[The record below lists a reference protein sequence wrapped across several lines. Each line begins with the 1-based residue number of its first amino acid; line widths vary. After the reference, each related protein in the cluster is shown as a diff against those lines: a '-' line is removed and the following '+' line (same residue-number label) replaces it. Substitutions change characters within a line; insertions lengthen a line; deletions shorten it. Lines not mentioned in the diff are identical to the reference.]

1 MPPPLTFWVGDDLP
15 PKTRL
20 GLATGSPIMSE
31 PWRLHILLSLK
42 LYFLASSRLSTPF
55 GAYRE
60 KLCAHGSYNVR
71 QANFEDFSRI
81 FQEKND
87 GFQGL
92 RIILKNQHCLTPSW
106 TVNWLKHVMKSLQ
119 FLLFQPSL
127 HYIIYT
133 TFRNNTLQNDWVWL
147 AISSEVHIKIKNR
160 SKILLIQKKKL
171 TR

>member
-1 MPPPLTFWVGDDLP
+1 MKSYISKNPGRDKQLLRGMRPPLTFWVGDDLP

-42 LYFLASSRLSTPF
+42 LYILASSRLSTPF
-55 GAYRE
+55 GSYRE

-119 FLLFQPSL
+119 FLLLQPLL
-127 HYIIYT
+127 HYIILYY
-133 TFRNNTLQNDWVWL
+133 LPQ
-147 AISSEVHIKIKNR
+147 
-160 SKILLIQKKKL
+160 
-171 TR
+171 